1 MSKIRLGGI
10 KAFENR
16 AYLTSLCRP
25 EEDAVADICAR
36 LAADRI
42 NINLLT
48 HIADNGLSESIT
60 VACTESSEAFSSYVS
75 WKVCHGTCRVGE
87 LLTDISMISV
97 FPHDRKLDVIGS
109 LINIVGGYG
118 IRSHGFAS
126 SPSSITILAPSSD
139 FQSVI
144 DGLFDA
150 FEFPGYQSPLDWHA
164 AYHGQEGLL
173 KEIVCSYQEQIIK
186 VYDYTHQ
193 IDLDLWT
200 LSLPLDRLCD
210 LGAVFLELGTLQCRM
225 PFLVSRSSP
234 DGENMWFAFCLAVED
249 RDRVAQV
256 IGQRL
261 ADFGR
266 HCESPVSVFFV
277 HGPHFGDRFG
287 IINALVGA
295 LRSAGIPILSMS
307 CAVSSISVVVPGD
320 DSNRTMEALK
330 SSFQVPAGKY

>member
-48 HIADNGLSESIT
+48 HIADNGLCESIT
-60 VACTESSEAFSSYVS
+60 AACTESSEAFSSYVA
-75 WKVCHGTCRVGE
+75 WKVCHGACSVGK

-97 FPHDRKLDVIGS
+97 FPHDQKLDVIGS
-109 LINIVGGYG
+109 LIKIVGGYG

-144 DGLFDA
+144 EGLFDA
-150 FEFPGYQSPLDWHA
+150 FEFPTYKSPLDWHA

-200 LSLPLDRLCD
+200 ISLPLNRLCD
-210 LGAVFLELGTLQCRM
+210 LGAAFLELDALQCRM

-234 DGENMWFAFCLAVED
+234 DGENMCFAFCLAGEN
-249 RDRVAQV
+249 RDKVTQV
-256 IGQRL
+256 IEQRL
-261 ADFGR
+261 PDFDR
-266 HCESPVSVFFV
+266 HRDGPVSVFFV

-295 LRSAGIPILSMS
+295 LRRAGIPVLSMS
-307 CAVSSISVVVPGD
+307 CAVSSMSFVVPGN
-320 DSNRTMEALK
+320 DSNHTIEALK
-330 SSFQVPAGKY
+330 SSFQVPAGK